1 MNKFSNVRFRY
12 ILSTPRAIK
21 ETTTATI
28 FIGTRAS
35 YEIRINENIENKD
48 RVLAA
53 WNNHRGQRSQEW
65 DQNY

>member
-1 MNKFSNVRFRY
+1 MNKFSNMRFRY

-21 ETTTATI
+21 ETTTTII

-35 YEIRINENIENKD
+35 YEITINENIEYKD

-53 WNNHRGQRSQEW
+53 WNNHRGQRSQE
-65 DQNY
+65 